1 MTDVPAGNLLFAKLN
16 LSPMDKTRAICQIE
30 DLKGTGSFWDPYRG
44 MYLTP
49 LMGRSKGKVELF
61 EWFEYAP
68 PAIIEW
74 VEEVLFPFTEMRSRI
89 MVLHTPANTAN
100 NEHIDCNRSELN
112 TLQHKFRIV
121 IRGQVDTLYFM
132 TKEGHVSPPHIEEG
146 FIMDGGWPHGM
157 NNTDSETKLT
167 LALGFPWQG
176 QEKYDERVE
185 LLLNRNDY
193 VMPDEIDHLWQK

>member
-1 MTDVPAGNLLFAKLN
+1 MTLLPAGDLLFAKVN
-16 LSPMDKTRAICQIE
+16 LPILDKESAVRQIE
-30 DLKGTGSFWDPYRG
+30 DLKGKGSFWDPYRG

-49 LMGRSKGKVELF
+49 MMGRVNGSPVDF
-61 EWFEYAP
+61 DWHEYAP
-68 PAIIEW
+68 SSIVEW
-74 VEEVLFPFTEMRSRI
+74 AEEVLFPFTNIRSRMAI
-89 MVLHTPANTAN
+89 LHTPAKTAN
-100 NEHIDCNRSELN
+100 YEHIDCNSSELN

-121 IRGQVDTLYFM
+121 LRGQVDTLYFM
-132 TKEGHVSPPHIEEG
+132 TKDGHVSPPHIEEG

-157 NNTDSETKLT
+157 NNTSGETKLT